1 PVESVSWSDAQS
13 FIAELNGKSGQKYR
27 LPTEAEWEYAAR
39 SGGKMDKWAGTS
51 SEGRLGDFAWYEAN
65 AEDRPHRVG
74 EKKPNVLGIYDLTG
88 NVWEWVQD
96 WYDENYYK
104 AGPKDNPQGPN
115 DGTARIL
122 RGGCWLDQA
131 KDTRSSFR
139 FFFNPGKWFKSIGV
153 RLVRTP

>member
-1 PVESVSWSDAQS
+1 
-13 FIAELNGKSGQKYR
+13 
-27 LPTEAEWEYAAR
+27 
-39 SGGKMDKWAGTS
+39 MDKWAGTS